1 MLQLDT
7 RKKTYR
13 HGKYVVE
20 IHNVTNQ
27 RDSKSECCFGRYMP
41 NSIKSQTRTK
51 RGEFESQ
58 LSCHIQS
65 DMKIPEWKRALTN
78 GKFKR
83 NLTKF
88 YTMFLAEIAR
98 IVI

>member
-1 MLQLDT
+1 MSQI
-7 RKKTYR
+7 KGIQKVN
-13 HGKYVVE
+13 VVF
-20 IHNVTNQ
+20 
-27 RDSKSECCFGRYMP
+27 DRYMP

-98 IVI
+98 ILI